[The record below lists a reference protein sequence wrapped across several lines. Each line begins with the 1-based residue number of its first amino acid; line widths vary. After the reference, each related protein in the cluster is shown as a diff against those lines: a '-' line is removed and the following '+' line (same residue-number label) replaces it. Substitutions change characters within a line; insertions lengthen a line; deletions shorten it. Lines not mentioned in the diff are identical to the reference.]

1 MKTSS
6 QVMKSQRRQFL
17 CLTASFAALPV
28 ASRLALAQAYP
39 IRPVHIVV
47 GFGAGTG
54 LDLYARIIGQWLSER
69 LGQPVIIDNRPGAG
83 TNLAT
88 ESVVNAAA
96 DGYTLLMANTAA
108 FTNAALYDNLRF
120 NFIRD
125 IAPVASLSRGAF
137 AMVVN
142 PSFEATT
149 VPEFIGYAKANP
161 GRINMASGGIGTAN
175 HVAGEMFKAM
185 AGVNMVHVP
194 YRSDGAVITDLLGGR
209 VQVYFVAL
217 AGAAEFIKSGKLRA
231 LGVTTAQRSAAFPEI
246 PTIGEFV
253 PGYEASL
260 RNGIGAPK
268 GTPADIVAKLNM
280 EINAGLN
287 DPAINAKFAAL
298 GTDTVPLTPA
308 EYGRI
313 IAEETEKWG
322 KVIRGANI
330 KAD

>member
-1 MKTSS
+1 
-6 QVMKSQRRQFL
+6 
-17 CLTASFAALPV
+17 
-28 ASRLALAQAYP
+28 
-39 IRPVHIVV
+39 VHIVV

-69 LGQPVIIDNRPGAG
+69 LGQAVVIDNRPGAG

-88 ESVVNAAA
+88 EAVVNAAP
-96 DGYTLLMANTAA
+96 DGYTLLMASTAA

-137 AMVVN
+137 VMVVE
-142 PSFEATT
+142 PSFPAQT
-149 VPEFIGYAKANP
+149 VAEFVAHAKANP
-161 GRINMASGGIGTAN
+161 GQINMASGGIGTAN
-175 HVAGEMFKAM
+175 HVAGELFKAT
-185 AGVNMVHVP
+185 AGVDMVHVP

-217 AGAAEFIKSGKLRA
+217 AGAAELIKTGKLRA
-231 LGVTTAQRSAAFPEI
+231 LAVTTAQRSAAFPEI
-246 PTIGEFV
+246 PTVAESV

-260 RNGIGAPK
+260 RNGLGAPK
-268 GTPADIVAKLNM
+268 GTPADIIGKLNTD
-280 EINAGLN
+280 INAGLV
-287 DPAINAKFAAL
+287 DPKIKAQFAAL
-298 GTDTVPLTPA
+298 GSETVPLTAA

-313 IAEETEKWG
+313 IVEETEKWG

-330 KAD
+330 RAQ

>member
-1 MKTSS
+1 MSI
-6 QVMKSQRRQFL
+6 RRRHL
-17 CLTASFAALPV
+17 LRMAAGAALLP
-28 ASRLALAQAYP
+28 AAPRFAGAQAYP
-39 IRPVHIVV
+39 ARPVHIVV

-69 LGQPVIIDNRPGAG
+69 MGQAVVIDNRPGAG

-88 ESVVNAAA
+88 ETVVNAAP

-175 HVAGEMFKAM
+175 HVAGEMFKAT
-185 AGVNMVHVP
+185 AG
-194 YRSDGAVITDLLGGR
+194 
-209 VQVYFVAL
+209 
-217 AGAAEFIKSGKLRA
+217 
-231 LGVTTAQRSAAFPEI
+231 
-246 PTIGEFV
+246 
-253 PGYEASL
+253 
-260 RNGIGAPK
+260 
-268 GTPADIVAKLNM
+268 
-280 EINAGLN
+280 
-287 DPAINAKFAAL
+287 
-298 GTDTVPLTPA
+298 
-308 EYGRI
+308 
-313 IAEETEKWG
+313 
-322 KVIRGANI
+322 
-330 KAD
+330 